1 MVRFPILLVLLCRD
15 YCFRPYK
22 PNADASPSGTYHWGC
37 EQIYTFDSFSVL
49 FCNTRYYPPPLQ
61 IKSQTLYNRPALVNK
76 ELNKRFSLLSP
87 ALFICFNNTLCA
99 LAHNKIYLLVGE
111 E

>member
-1 MVRFPILLVLLCRD
+1 MLMPHLPVHTTGVANKFIPLIRLV
-15 YCFRPYK
+15 YY
-22 PNADASPSGTYHWGC
+22 
-37 EQIYTFDSFSVL
+37 SVIHAIP
-49 FCNTRYYPPPLQ
+49 PPPLQ